1 MVGVSHFA
9 FVNPGGP
16 LVPDIDKV
24 RHYAITRLYWQA
36 NDVQISAGL
45 FQGLRDNPK
54 WHGVELGIMRDPIW
68 GTLTNVE
75 YDKMRLDGKLP
86 PPLGAVDLARTLDG
100 DLLRLGSSN
109 SQCAVLAD
117 IEYHDP
123 AYVQAFLREWRDLRP
138 SRVTGWTM
146 EPLQGGWMDT
156 AFVHEVTDRF
166 CYVYPQTYYGNMSP
180 VDPDLVR
187 ADLVERGFP
196 RNSVA
201 PFYNAA
207 HIPTHWDGIAFRFDQ
222 LP

>member
-1 MVGVSHFA
+1 VSHFA

-16 LVPDIDKV
+16 LVPDIAKAK
-24 RHYAITRLYWQA
+24 RYGITRLYWEA
-36 NDVQISAGL
+36 RDPQISAGL
-45 FQGLRDNPK
+45 FQGIRERSME
-54 WHGVELGIMRDPIW
+54 VGIMRDPSWDHTSAI
-68 GTLTNVE
+68 
-75 YDKMRLDGKLP
+75 
-86 PPLGAVDLARTLDG
+86 DLARELDA

-138 SRVTGWTM
+138 SRVTGWTL
-146 EPLQGGWMDT
+146 EPLQGGWMAPD
-156 AFVHEVTDRF
+156 FVRAVTMAA
-166 CYVYPQTYYGNMSP
+166 VSLHPQAYFGNMNP

-187 ADLVERGFP
+187 SDLIERGFM
-196 RNSVA
+196 RSAVA
-201 PFYNAA
+201 PVYNAA